1 MPAPAYD
8 KYNDPIYKMSD
19 RIEEKRDEIV
29 GETNTAQLEFLALL
43 DTLNKDHANEIR
55 FNTPMH
61 GDIDFSDIIDR
72 GFKHITRIVFE
83 EAGEITNI
91 RNLPEGLTHLDCKNQ
106 MLVDIESLP
115 STLDTLDITGNYLTK
130 LDLTETIQ
138 LKILNASD
146 NELELVTNIPATLET
161 LELKNNQ
168 LKRLDLSMATSLRF
182 LRCSNNP
189 LLVVENPPASLVE
202 FDMENNPLTE
212 INIEGETTDKKDGAK
227 SRVEYLDAM
236 NEYFRLKGAY
246 EHKLRQLKKT
256 AYERGKSKRE
266 SLTNARKVKPPCI
279 QCARKVGTVFSRK
292 NGRYMATCGDVTKP
306 CALNIQIF
314 SGYYFD
320 NETLLGI
327 YREDLDNT
335 KESVIKQK
343 MNTLFNYVSEAESV
357 SKFKEELEKYNQDS
371 KMYSDLLKH
380 YRDLYENEEWTLI
393 MKKKTEEMY
402 AVIEDI
408 KRLLEEYKKTQNP
421 EVLKSALRTHK
432 EDLMPIVANIRL
444 HKYGVMEMVKP
455 SENESELIQ
464 HALALN
470 KMDFK
475 FGEDARVIKFNV

>member
-1 MPAPAYD
+1 
-8 KYNDPIYKMSD
+8 MSD

-29 GETNTAQLEFLALL
+29 GETNTAQQEFLAAL
-43 DTLNKDHANEIR
+43 DALHKDHANEIR
-55 FNTPMH
+55 FDTPMH
-61 GDIDFSDIIDR
+61 GDLDFSELTDR
-72 GFKHITRIVFE
+72 GFKRITHIIFD

-106 MLVDIESLP
+106 MLIDVESLP
-115 STLDTLDITGNYLTK
+115 STLESLDLAGNYVTK
-130 LDLTETIQ
+130 LDLTETAQ
-138 LKILNASD
+138 LKTLNASD
-146 NELELVTNIPATLET
+146 NELESVMNLPATLET
-161 LELKNNQ
+161 LELENNQ
-168 LKRLDLSMATSLRF
+168 LKRLDLSTATSLRI

-212 INIEGETTDKKDGAK
+212 IDIDGGVTDKKDGAK

-246 EHKLRQLKKT
+246 EQKLRQLKKN

-266 SLTNARKVKPPCI
+266 ALNNARKVKPPCI
-279 QCARKVGTVFSRK
+279 QCARKVGTTFSRK
-292 NGRYMATCGDVTKP
+292 NGRYMATCGDVSKP

-327 YREDLDNT
+327 YREDLDKT

-343 MNTLFNYVSEAESV
+343 MDTLFNYVSDTESV
-357 SKFKEELEKYNQDS
+357 KKFKEELEKYNEDS
-371 KMYSDLLKH
+371 KMYKDLLKR
-380 YRDLYENEEWTLI
+380 YKDLYENEEWTLV

-402 AVIEDI
+402 AIIEDM

-432 EDLMPIVANIRL
+432 EDLMPVVANIRL

-455 SENESELIQ
+455 SENESELVQ
-464 HALALN
+464 HALSLN

-475 FGEDARVIKFNV
+475 FGEDARVIKFVV